1 MDDSDSLTVVYG
13 PPPPDREC
21 LTGDE
26 EPAGMELVAVKE

>member
-1 MDDSDSLTVVYG
+1 MIDTLEVVYG
-13 PPPPDREC
+13 APPPDREC

>member
-1 MDDSDSLTVVYG
+1 MDDSLLIVYG

-26 EPAGMELVAVKE
+26 EPAGVELVTEKE